1 MKQQIEQALV
11 RAVEAAVAA
20 GQLPEGAELPPVL
33 LEEPP
38 EKELGDFATNFAMQS
53 ARVFR
58 QSPQKIAAAIREHL
72 TGDWLD
78 HAEVAGPGFLNLYLK
93 KAVIA
98 DTLRA
103 VLAAGEAYGTLPP
116 KDAPRIQVEYVS
128 ANPTGP
134 LHVGH
139 AP

>member
-1 MKQQIEQALV
+1 MDIKQQIEQALIH
-11 RAVEAAVAA
+11 AVEAAVAA
-20 GQLPEGAELPPVL
+20 GQLPEGGALPPVF

-38 EKELGDFATNFAMQS
+38 DKELGDFATNFAMQS

-58 QSPQKIAAAIREHL
+58 QPPQKIAAAIKEHL

-93 KAVIA
+93 KSVIA

-103 VLAAGEAYGTLPP
+103 VLSAGENYGQLPP
-116 KDAPRIQVEYVS
+116 QDAPRVQVD
-128 ANPTGP
+128 
-134 LHVGH
+134 
-139 AP
+139 